1 MVGGWPGVSASTG
14 PQTATRNHCVSEW
27 KDWAGGDHKTAH
39 NHQDTLAACSSCIRP
54 HSDSP
59 PPPRH
64 LGLGVKPSAQCHFPE
79 HAFKRLI
86 MSACLRAS
94 VAVRRWPLP
103 PACSMAS
110 GASPTSYPT
119 CITPQHTTAVRN
131 MHLVLCNLLCVPHVA
146 HRPDGM
152 AAASMPGDEVWL
164 GSHHGVVATTFRC
177 QLCFVTDAIADKQ
190 TSKRAATLAAQ
201 R

>member
-1 MVGGWPGVSASTG
+1 MCLNGRIGLVGITKQLTPT
-14 PQTATRNHCVSEW
+14 
-27 KDWAGGDHKTAH
+27 KT
-39 NHQDTLAACSSCIRP
+39 NLLLCSSCIRP

-152 AAASMPGDEVWL
+152 AAASTPGDEVWL
-164 GSHHGVVATTFRC
+164 GSHHGVVTTFRC